1 MKGLLAAK
9 RFPSPMPI
17 LPDASNPIWIRTAGE
32 DDVGAL
38 AVYFGKLS
46 CAARY
51 NRFMGAVGD
60 LSRRAHDCLM
70 PSRKSDVFTLVA
82 EWRERGRSAMIGEA
96 SYGYDRVEGR
106 GEFAI
111 SVSDQLRRHG
121 LGSILLGA
129 LQSRAL
135 SLGCSDLFGETL
147 KDNEEMK
154 NLARKAGF
162 AFTQSSDWR
171 AVRFDK
177 KLRG

>member
-1 MKGLLAAK
+1 MKGY
-9 RFPSPMPI
+9 PSARAI
-17 LPDASNPIWIRTAGE
+17 LPCASNPIWIRTAGE
-32 DDVGAL
+32 GDVDAL
-38 AVYFGKLS
+38 AVYFGRLS

-60 LSRRAHDCLM
+60 LSRRARDCLM
-70 PSRKSDVFTLVA
+70 QARKSDFFTLVA
-82 EWRERGRSAMIGEA
+82 EWREQGCNAVIGEV
-96 SYGYDRVEGR
+96 SYGYDRIEGR

-111 SVSDQLRRHG
+111 SVCDRLRRHG

-135 SLGCSDLFGETL
+135 SLGCSALFGETL

-162 AFTQSSDWR
+162 AFTRSSDWR

-177 KLRG
+177 TLKG

>member
-1 MKGLLAAK
+1 MTGLLSVRA
-9 RFPSPMPI
+9 I
-17 LPDASNPIWIRTAGE
+17 LPGAPNPIWIRTAGE
-32 DDVGAL
+32 GDVDGL

-46 CAARY
+46 RAARY

-60 LSRRAHDCLM
+60 LSARARDCLM
-70 PSRKSDVFTLVA
+70 PSRKSDFFTLVA
-82 EWRERGRSAMIGEA
+82 ERREHGRSAVIGEA
-96 SYGYDRVEGR
+96 SYGYGRVEGR

-111 SVSDQLRRHG
+111 SVSDQVQRLG
-121 LGSILLGA
+121 LGSTLLGA

-147 KDNEEMK
+147 KGNEEAQ

-162 AFTQSSDWR
+162 AFTRSSDWR